1 MGGVEKKRAF
11 EALKACLQ
19 IKAVLQT
26 HPKYLVVCT
35 ALETPDS
42 QTSNSLKFNC
52 QDNQKFL

>member
-1 MGGVEKKRAF
+1 MGGMKNKRAF

-26 HPKYLVVCT
+26 YSKDLVVCT
-35 ALETPDS
+35 ALEISDS

-52 QDNQKFL
+52 QDIQKFL